1 MISCIISDYI
11 TNTYIVGFFNYWGR
25 ICIQLKDKCFLKK
38 ILKKKKKKKQKDNW
52 SFYAT
57 HVFRV
62 PIKNLTPLRSR

>member
-38 ILKKKKKKKQKDNW
+38 NLKKKKKKTK
-52 SFYAT
+52 
-57 HVFRV
+57 R
-62 PIKNLTPLRSR
+62 